1 MKDYCI
7 VRDHT
12 GLFRMQNDQMYESHG
27 DRVGDR
33 DGESVGDRVGLSVL
47 IESVCNIFEKSRV
60 NRKSMETRHFLR

>member
-12 GLFRMQNDQMYESHG
+12 GLLRTQNDQMYESHG

-33 DGESVGDRVGLSVL
+33 DGLSVL
-47 IESVCNIFEKSRV
+47 NMEHNERES
-60 NRKSMETRHFLR
+60 